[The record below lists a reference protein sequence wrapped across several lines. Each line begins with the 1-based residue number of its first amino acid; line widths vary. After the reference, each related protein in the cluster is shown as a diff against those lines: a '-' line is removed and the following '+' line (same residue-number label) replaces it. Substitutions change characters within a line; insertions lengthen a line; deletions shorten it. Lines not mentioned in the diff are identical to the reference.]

1 MADWNNVT
9 MKKLNFYKNR
19 IYLSFIIDDDGRLDV
34 LNIGRNNTELEPNR
48 FFVPVEVFA
57 TGENPDDHH
66 GAKHTGSRLSDTLKY
81 VSRTETDSEIL
92 FVLENNKIRVI
103 QHYEFPCGASAVRSY
118 AEIENISAVDIGL
131 EYVSSFCMYGFEID
145 RIWLCHNAWCR
156 ELEWRG
162 YAPSELGYSRI
173 TEFSSKRISV
183 SNTGTWSTKEFMP
196 MGIIQNQNECIFWQ
210 TEHNGSWNFEIS
222 DIKNVNY
229 LKLSGPSEQE
239 NRWWK
244 NLKSGERFTT
254 VAAAV
259 AFSADIDGAIEE
271 MTKYRRE
278 LAYQSPSDVD
288 LPVIFNDYMMCLNA
302 DPTTEKEL
310 PVIDAAARLGAE
322 IYCMD
327 AGWYA
332 DGTWWETVGEW
343 QVCESRFP
351 NGIKEVFDYI
361 RQKGMKPGIW
371 LEPESI
377 GINCPILDNF
387 SDECFFMRHG
397 KRIIDHGRYQLDFR
411 CKRVT
416 EFLDSVVDRLINE
429 LGIEYFK
436 FDYNIDGGA
445 GTENDSDSFGDGL
458 MRHGAAYL
466 NWIDGIYAR
475 YPNLI
480 IENCA
485 SGGMRMD
492 YKTLSHFSVQSTSD
506 ATDYKP
512 TAAIAAMSGTA
523 VLPRQAQVWVLP
535 MRNHTDGE
543 IIINTVNAM
552 FKRPA
557 VSGETHLLNE
567 KQFKL
572 LKQGID
578 FYKLTRTEIPK
589 LIPFYPC
596 GAVNFEDEVVVC
608 GYKGEGHS
616 YICIE
621 NLSDTDREITVPLM
635 DYTDATCVYPTEGG
649 IKTEIAAD
657 VLKVHIHK
665 KSAAIIKTV

>member
-1 MADWNNVT
+1 
-9 MKKLNFYKNR
+9 MKKLNFYKNK
-19 IYLSFIIDDDGRLDV
+19 IYLSFFIDDDGRLG
-34 LNIGRNNTELEPNR
+34 LLHIGKNNTEIEPNR

-57 TGENPDDHH
+57 TGENPNDHH
-66 GAKHTGSRLSDTLKY
+66 GAKHTGSELSDTLRY
-81 VSRTETDSEIL
+81 ISHTETDNEIL
-92 FVLENNKIRVI
+92 FVLENDKIRIV
-103 QHYEFPCGASAVRSY
+103 QHYEFLGTASVLRSF
-118 AEIENISAVDIGL
+118 AEIKNISDSDLGL
-131 EYVSSFCMYGFEID
+131 EYASSFCMYGYDPD

-156 ELEWRG
+156 ELEWRS
-162 YAPSELGYSRI
+162 YTPSELGYSRI

-183 SNTGTWSTKEFMP
+183 SNTGTWPTKEFMP
-196 MGIIQNQNECIFWQ
+196 MGIIQSADESIFWQ
-210 TEHNGSWNFEIS
+210 IEHNGSWNFEIS

-239 NRWWK
+239 NHWWK
-244 NLKSGERFTT
+244 SLKPNEAFTT

-259 AFSADIDGAIEE
+259 AFSDDFNGAIEE
-271 MTKYRRE
+271 MTKYRRRI
-278 LAYQSPSDVD
+278 AYQSPSDIG

-310 PVIDAAARLGAE
+310 PVIDAAAAVGAE

-343 QVCESRFP
+343 QVCEKRFP

-361 RQKGMKPGIW
+361 RKKGMKPGIW

-377 GINCPILDNF
+377 GINCPILGSF
-387 SDECFFMRHG
+387 SDECFFMRRG
-397 KRIIDHGRYQLDFR
+397 KRIIDHGRYQFDFR

-416 EFLDSVVDRLINE
+416 EFLDGVVDRLVNE

-436 FDYNIDGGA
+436 FDYNIDGGT
-445 GTENDSDSFGDGL
+445 GTEIDSDSFGDGL
-458 MRHGAAYL
+458 MQHQAAYL
-466 NWIDGIYAR
+466 DWIDGIYAR
-475 YPNLI
+475 HPRLI

-506 ATDYKP
+506 ATDCMP
-512 TAAIAAMSGTA
+512 TAVIAAMSGTA
-523 VLPRQAQVWVLP
+523 VLPQQAQVWVLP
-535 MRNHTDGE
+535 MRSHTGE
-543 IIINTVNAM
+543 EIAINTVNAM

-557 VSGETHLLNE
+557 VSAETHLLSKE
-567 KQFKL
+567 QFEL

-578 FYKLTRTEIPK
+578 FYKSTRPEIPD

-596 GAVNFEDEVVVC
+596 GAVNFEDELVIY
-608 GYKGEGHS
+608 GYKNVGHS
-616 YICIE
+616 YICVE
-621 NLSDTDREITVPLM
+621 NLSNTDKRADIPLCG
-635 DYTDATCVYPTEGG
+635 YTKASCVYPAENSVRTEMTAGTLFVD
-649 IKTEIAAD
+649 IPQ
-657 VLKVHIHK
+657 
-665 KSAAIIKTV
+665 KSAVIIKAV

>member
-1 MADWNNVT
+1 
-9 MKKLNFYKNR
+9 MKKLNFYKNK
-19 IYLSFIIDDDGRLDV
+19 IYLSFLIDDDGRLDV
-34 LNIGRNNTELEPNR
+34 LNIGINNTETEPNR

-66 GAKHTGSRLSDTLKY
+66 GAKHTGSKLSDTLKY
-81 VSRTETDSEIL
+81 VSHTESDSEIS
-92 FVLENNKIRVI
+92 FILENEKIRVI
-103 QHYEFPCGASAVRSY
+103 QHYKFLGDASAVRSY
-118 AEIENISAVDIGL
+118 AEIKNISAYDLGL
-131 EYVSSFCMYGFEID
+131 EYASSFCMYGFDID

-156 ELEWRG
+156 ELEWRD

-196 MGIIQNQNECIFWQ
+196 MGIIQNSNESVFWQ
-210 TEHNGSWNFEIS
+210 IEHNGSWNFEIS
-222 DIKNVNY
+222 DIKDVNY

-259 AFSADIDGAIEE
+259 AFSSDIGGAIEE

-278 LAYQSPSDVD
+278 IAYQSPSDID

-310 PVIDAAARLGAE
+310 PVIDAAAKIGAE

-361 RQKGMKPGIW
+361 RKKGMKPGIW

-377 GINCPILDNF
+377 GINCPILDSF

-411 CKRVT
+411 CKYVT
-416 EFLDSVVDRLINE
+416 DFLDGVVDRLINE

-436 FDYNIDGGA
+436 FDYNIDGGS
-445 GTENDSDSFGDGL
+445 GTEIACDSFGDGL
-458 MRHGAAYL
+458 MQHQAAYL
-466 NWIDGIYAR
+466 DWIDGIYAR
-475 YPNLI
+475 HPNLI

-535 MRNHTDGE
+535 MQSHTDGE
-543 IIINTVNAM
+543 IIINAVNAM

-557 VSGETHLLNE
+557 VSGETHLLNDE
-567 KQFKL
+567 QFQL

-578 FYKLTRTEIPK
+578 FYKSTRDEIPN

-596 GAVNFEDEVVVC
+596 GAVNFEDDVVVC
-608 GYKGEGHS
+608 GYRGIGHS

-621 NLSDTDREITVPLM
+621 NLSDTDRDITVPLAQ
-635 DYTDATCVYPTEGG
+635 YTSAECVYPTDLG
-649 IKTEIAAD
+649 INAEIAAD
-657 VLKVHIHK
+657 TLKVHIHK
-665 KSAAIIKTV
+665 KSAAIIKAV